1 MTRNEVQSKA
11 VEALVN
17 NGGGLVCLEVGCG
30 KGKVAVDYLNT
41 LEGELKGLFVA
52 PRTGLINS
60 FKVEADKWNL
70 NNTIAID
77 YTTMQA
83 ACKYTKD
90 VLNSYD
96 FILADEAHCIT
107 SPEFSKIIK
116 LTPGILHIGLTGTP
130 GLDDEEKKQFYNEYL
145 PIVYEFY
152 DAVESGF
159 INKTRYIIYDHELDN
174 NYQYTIT
181 TKKSSWSKGE
191 LAQYEYL
198 DGTINSSYDKIKEY
212 YFEEIKRN
220 TLRYLEEGLIN
231 ATDKAF
237 LKELVSRDLSYYYE
251 LMQERWNKKDMS
263 YNLYQI
269 VKAIKP
275 STNYAKLGLNAIRLV
290 NESGVPEKVKSLI
303 FRYNWALKQ
312 RKNMLWSLASTR
324 DIATKIKQLILEDE
338 NNKVL
343 IFSESTEQI
352 NSLTNHTIHSK
363 TADTPAKSKKLNKE
377 RLSQFNE
384 GTSREVGSVKMMQ
397 LGLNLKGA
405 NYAIFESYNSSSTG
419 GKQSQGRLQ
428 RLEKWDLAT
437 VILIKVKNTQ
447 CEKWFESF
455 TSLFDLTDS
464 EYVTSIDELKEV
476 L

>member
-1 MTRNEVQSKA
+1 MGNKTELAVILKTKPEIVYDRLTAIGVQIEARIKDLNISSLVATDESKKSIKK
-11 VEALVN
+11 LR
-17 NGGGLVCLEVGCG
+17 
-30 KGKVAVDYLNT
+30 T
-41 LEGELKGLFVA
+41 ELKKEFAEYEAQRKVVKEAISDPYLKFEKVYKSSISENFKSA
-52 PRTGLINS
+52 DIELKSSIDKLEDRQRTDL
-60 FKVEADKWNL
+60 KK
-70 NNTIAID
+70 
-77 YTTMQA
+77 
-83 ACKYTKD
+83 
-90 VLNSYD
+90 
-96 FILADEAHCIT
+96 
-107 SPEFSKIIK
+107 K
-116 LTPGILHIGLTGTP
+116 LV
-130 GLDDEEKKQFYNEYL
+130 DYL